1 MELHNL
7 CQNSPFVEQGISFSR
22 VILTEISRR
31 RKWEIEMMKPYD
43 KSDANTEL
51 GLRIAKACAC
61 ETILA
66 GVPSNLYP

>member
-1 MELHNL
+1 MELYSL
-7 CQNSPFVEQGISFSR
+7 CQNSAFLEQGAPFSHA
-22 VILTEISRR
+22 ILAEISRR
-31 RKWEIEMMKPYD
+31 RQWEIEMIYPYD